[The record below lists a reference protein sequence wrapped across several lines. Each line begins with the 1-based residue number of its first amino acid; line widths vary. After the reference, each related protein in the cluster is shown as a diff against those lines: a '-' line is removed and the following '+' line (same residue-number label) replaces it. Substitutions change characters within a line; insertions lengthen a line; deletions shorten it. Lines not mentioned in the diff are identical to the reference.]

1 MKINH
6 KLLFLLAVPMTP
18 LLAADQGFIK
28 ARGNPGD
35 AGIFVDGKYIGP
47 ASRFTVPERYALD
60 PGAHDV
66 VIRDPRFEEFA
77 TKVTIAVGKTTKI
90 SYHPKRLP
98 EPKGPFGRLR
108 LGGGEKESFMSVTS
122 GDVGAV
128 YLNTRFVGYVDE
140 LNNLGS
146 GILRPVGDY
155 DLLISSPLFGE
166 IKQTVKI
173 EANKL
178 TIIPLPKKD

>member
-1 MKINH
+1 MKISH
-6 KLLFLLAVPMTP
+6 KLLFLLAVPMTH

-35 AGIFVDGKYIGP
+35 AGIFVDGKYMGP
-47 ASRFTVPERYALD
+47 ASRFTVPEKYALD

-66 VIRDPRFEEFA
+66 VIRDPRFEEFV
-77 TKVTIAVGKTTKI
+77 TKVTVAARKTTKI

-108 LGGGEKESFMSVTS
+108 LGGGEKESFLSVTA

-146 GILRPVGDY
+146 GILLPVGDY

-178 TIIPLPKKD
+178 TIIPLPKRD

>member
-1 MKINH
+1 MKPSY
-6 KLLFLLAVPMTP
+6 KLLLLLTLP
-18 LLAADQGFIK
+18 LTSVIGAEQGFIK

-35 AGIFVDGKYIGP
+35 AGIFVDGKYVGP
-47 ASRFTVPERYALD
+47 ASRFTVPEKYALD
-60 PGAHDV
+60 PGTHDI
-66 VIRDPRFEEFA
+66 VIRDPRFEEFSV
-77 TKVTIAVGKTTKI
+77 KVTIAGRKTTKI

-98 EPKGPFGRLR
+98 EPTGPFGRFR
-108 LGGGEKESFMSVTS
+108 LGGGEKESFISVTG

-146 GILRPVGDY
+146 GILLPVGDY